1 MWFLLLMPPH
11 KGGGIYDLLNYEA
24 DRDVK
29 LGAGA
34 PVVGVPVAG
43 DAHAMRRGATPDR
56 SGPVPIR

>member
-1 MWFLLLMPPH
+1 MPPH

-29 LGAGA
+29 LAAGAPGVGA
-34 PVVGVPVAG
+34 PVVVDV
-43 DAHAMRRGATPDR
+43 HAKSRVATPDR